1 MQAKIKTKMIYVFLI
16 SVNLFF
22 NYCCSDNNNTNEIPE
37 ISNDLQDEI
46 EAVYKKADL
55 KGVINFDVFKIAMI
69 GYYQLD
75 QKKKNI
81 ITIID
86 YSKPSTKERFFVID
100 IDNNKL
106 LFNCL
111 TAHGKNSGKNY
122 ASEFSNMPGSKMSSI
137 GFFITAETYSGK
149 HGYSL
154 KLDGMEKD
162 INDNARKRA
171 IVIHAANYV
180 SKSFIKKH
188 GRLGRSWGC
197 PALPDGLSKSIID
210 TIKNGS
216 VLFIYGNDKNYLV
229 ESEYMKTRYINN

>member
-1 MQAKIKTKMIYVFLI
+1 MKMIYLFLI
-16 SVNLFF
+16 SFNFLF
-22 NYCCSDNNNTNEIPE
+22 NSCWINNSNTNEIPTL
-37 ISNDLQDEI
+37 SNDFQDKI
-46 EAVYKKADL
+46 GDVYRKAEL
-55 KGVINFDVFKIAMI
+55 KGIIDFEIFKMAMT
-69 GYYQLD
+69 GYYQLN
-75 QKKKNI
+75 QRKKNI

-86 YSKPSTKERFFVID
+86 YSKPSTQKRFFVID

-111 TAHGKNSGKNY
+111 TAHGKNSGNNY
-122 ASEFSNMPGSKMSSI
+122 ATEFSDKPGSKMSSI
-137 GFFITAETYSGK
+137 GFFITSETYTGK

-154 KLDGMEKD
+154 KLDGTEKN

-180 SKSFIKKH
+180 SKDFANTH

-197 PALPDGLSKSIID
+197 PALPPKLSKNIID

-216 VLFIYGNDKNYLV
+216 VLFIYGNDKNYLIK
-229 ESEYMKTRYINN
+229 SEYMKTRHINN

>member
-1 MQAKIKTKMIYVFLI
+1 MKMIYIFLI
-16 SVNLFF
+16 SFNFLF
-22 NYCCSDNNNTNEIPE
+22 NSCCSDNSRTNEIPQ
-37 ISNDLQDEI
+37 ISNDLQDKI
-46 EAVYKKADL
+46 EDIYKKADL
-55 KGVINFDVFKIAMI
+55 QGVINFDVFKIAMT
-69 GYYQLD
+69 GYYQLN

-111 TAHGKNSGKNY
+111 TAHGKNSGNNY
-122 ASEFSNMPGSKMSSI
+122 ASKFSNIPGSKMSSI

-162 INDNARKRA
+162 INDNAKKRA
-171 IVIHAANYV
+171 IVIHGANYV
-180 SKSFIKKH
+180 SKSFIHKH

-197 PALPDGLSKSIID
+197 PALPNELSESIID

-216 VLFIYGNDKNYLV
+216 VLFIFGTIHKNN
-229 ESEYMKTRYINN
+229 E

>member
-1 MQAKIKTKMIYVFLI
+1 MIYIFLI
-16 SVNLFF
+16 SFNLLF
-22 NYCCSDNNNTNEIPE
+22 NSCCSNTGNTNEIPE
-37 ISNDLQDEI
+37 ISNDLQDKI
-46 EAVYKKADL
+46 EDIYKKAEL
-55 KGVINFDVFKIAMI
+55 KGVVDFEVFKMAMI
-69 GYYQLD
+69 GYYQLN

-86 YSKPSTKERFFVID
+86 YSKPSTKKRFFVID

-106 LFNCL
+106 LYNCL
-111 TAHGKNSGKNY
+111 TAHGKKSGNNY

-154 KLDGMEKD
+154 KLDGTEKD

-197 PALPDGLSKSIID
+197 PALPPKLSKNIIN

-216 VLFIYGNDKNYLV
+216 VLFIYGNDKNYLIK
-229 ESEYMKTRYINN
+229 SEYMKTRYINN